1 MLQIFIILEYRGG
14 TAGNNAFHYGM
25 DSSFLSL
32 ENTYCLQK
40 LNWNH
45 TNDKVF
51 AIYGIITTKL

>member
-32 ENTYCLQK
+32 EN
-40 LNWNH
+40 
-45 TNDKVF
+45 
-51 AIYGIITTKL
+51 AILLSAKTQLKPPKQ